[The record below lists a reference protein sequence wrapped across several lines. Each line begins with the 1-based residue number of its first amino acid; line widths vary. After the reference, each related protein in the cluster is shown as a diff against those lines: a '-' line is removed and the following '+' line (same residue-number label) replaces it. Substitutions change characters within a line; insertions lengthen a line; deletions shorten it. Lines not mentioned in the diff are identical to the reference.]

1 LLFNS
6 YDFALYFLPVALA
19 VFYFLARFGGP
30 RFAAAWLGLASLFF
44 YGYWAPKFLPLML
57 GSIAANYAFG
67 RLLRFLH
74 RRGSDAQYQRWLVLA
89 FAVVANL
96 ALLFYFKYA
105 NFFLSNVNGVLGTTF
120 NSLDIVLP
128 IGISFFTFTQIAY
141 VVDTYE
147 GKVDRTDPWHY
158 LLFVTFFPHLI
169 AGPIIHHSEMM
180 PQFEQRETYRFRLE
194 WFVSGALIF
203 MIGLGKK
210 VVFADAIQIYVA
222 PVFNHAASQPPS
234 FFPAWGGA
242 LAYTLQ
248 LYFDFSGYTDMAL
261 GLSRMFNIQ
270 LPLNFD
276 SPYKATNISD
286 FWRRWHM
293 TLSRFLR
300 DYLYVPL
307 GGNRKGTRRRYV
319 NLLGTM
325 VLGGLWHGA
334 AWTFVIWGALHG
346 FYLCV
351 NHGWW
356 ALRSKLGWTTD
367 VPTLAGRI
375 AGRSITFVAV
385 VVGWVFFRAESIPS
399 ALGVLKGMAGLNGI
413 ELPGRFAN
421 LEIVQRAVSSGLVSF
436 SSDTGS
442 LDERQL
448 GLTFG
453 LLAIVFLFPNT
464 QTMIGAPSTYSQRV
478 GQPRMLLLL
487 GFLLP
492 FALLLLMINA
502 SRGISEFIYFNF

>member
-6 YDFALYFLPVALA
+6 YDFALYFLPAALA
-19 VFYFLARFGGP
+19 VYYLAAKAAGP

-57 GSIAANYAFG
+57 GSIAANYGFG
-67 RLLRFLH
+67 RLLVYLR
-74 RRGSDAQYQRWLVLA
+74 QRERTKRELWLVLA
-89 FAVVANL
+89 VAVVANL
-96 ALLFYFKYA
+96 GLLFYFKYA
-105 NFFLSNVNGVLGTTF
+105 NFFLRSVNDAAGTAF
-120 NSLDIVLP
+120 HPLDIILP

-141 VVDTYE
+141 LVDTYE
-147 GKVDRTDPWHY
+147 GKVDRKDPWHY

-180 PQFEQRETYRFRLE
+180 PQFEERGTYRFRLE
-194 WFVSGALIF
+194 SFVSGALIF
-203 MIGLGKK
+203 MIGLVKK
-210 VVFADAIQIYVA
+210 VAFADSIQPYVG
-222 PVFNHAASQPPS
+222 PVFGDAATHPPD
-234 FFPAWGGA
+234 FVPAWGGA

-248 LYFDFSGYTDMAL
+248 LYFDFSGYTDMAI
-261 GLSRMFNIQ
+261 GLARMFNIE

-276 SPYKATNISD
+276 SPYKATNIID

-300 DYLYVPL
+300 DYLYYPL
-307 GGNRKGTRRRYV
+307 GGNRKGVTRRYV

-346 FYLCV
+346 VYLCI
-351 NHGWW
+351 NHGWR
-356 ALRSKLGWTTD
+356 ALRGKLGWVVD
-367 VPTLAGRI
+367 RPTALGRI

-385 VVGWVFFRAESIPS
+385 VVGWVFFRAESIPD
-399 ALGVLKGMAGLNGI
+399 ALAVLRGMAGLNGI
-413 ELPGRFAN
+413 ELPARFSA
-421 LEIVQRAVSSGLVSF
+421 I
-436 SSDTGS
+436 
-442 LDERQL
+442 DERQL
-448 GLTFG
+448 TLTLA
-453 LLAIVFLFPNT
+453 LLAIVFLLPNT
-464 QTMIGAPSTYSQRV
+464 QTLV
-478 GQPRMLLLL
+478 GSATRFAHQVGRARMLVLL

-492 FALLLLMINA
+492 CGLVLLMINA